1 MISVLPPQSPTQL
14 PSLSAHVGPGPGPP
28 IWCGCCSSTVDTA
41 ALSWSPRWS
50 PWWWSLI
57 AHSGT
62 LVSPGH
68 YCRSFCNY
76 CKHFSHFFTFCPFSS
91 CVKCVGRHSP
101 PLSQKDRPWCL
112 SRPVQCQ
119 PAVTWIQEESCKVQ
133 VTNIILI
140 CFWLLRSNFESSQYS
155 RYLALGNSRVTAAA
169 GLRLYTHPVQITLL
183 NTYIVLID
191 LLKFKFHWKSI
202 ELLEYLHRRIVTRSC
217 LYNFQME
224 LGVIL
229 ILFLTLAARTR
240 CIYHIA
246 ATISPP
252 LHCRQCCL
260 SRHFAHHHLFISHYF
275 RCDQFSPPR
284 HVSGGLVAWLTM
296 DCTNFIELKL
306 DIT

>member
-1 MISVLPPQSPTQL
+1 M
-14 PSLSAHVGPGPGPP
+14 
-28 IWCGCCSSTVDTA
+28 
-41 ALSWSPRWS
+41 
-50 PWWWSLI
+50 
-57 AHSGT
+57 
-62 LVSPGH
+62 
-68 YCRSFCNY
+68 
-76 CKHFSHFFTFCPFSS
+76 
-91 CVKCVGRHSP
+91 
-101 PLSQKDRPWCL
+101 
-112 SRPVQCQ
+112 
-119 PAVTWIQEESCKVQ
+119 Q

-155 RYLALGNSRVTAAA
+155 RYLALGNSSVTAAA

-224 LGVIL
+224 VGVIL

-252 LHCRQCCL
+252 QCCL
-260 SRHFAHHHLFISHYF
+260 SRHFAHHQLFISHYF
-275 RCDQFSPPR
+275 RCDQFSPAR
-284 HVSGGLVAWLTM
+284 HVSGGLVA
-296 DCTNFIELKL
+296 
-306 DIT
+306 

>member
-1 MISVLPPQSPTQL
+1 MCGPTFPSIVPKGSSMVFVPASAVPACCHMNTGGILQS
-14 PSLSAHVGPGPGPP
+14 A
-28 IWCGCCSSTVDTA
+28 
-41 ALSWSPRWS
+41 
-50 PWWWSLI
+50 
-57 AHSGT
+57 
-62 LVSPGH
+62 GH
-68 YCRSFCNY
+68 RY
-76 CKHFSHFFTFCPFSS
+76 
-91 CVKCVGRHSP
+91 
-101 PLSQKDRPWCL
+101 
-112 SRPVQCQ
+112 
-119 PAVTWIQEESCKVQ
+119 
-133 VTNIILI
+133 NIILI

-191 LLKFKFHWKSI
+191 LLKLEFHWKSI

-224 LGVIL
+224 VGVIL

-252 LHCRQCCL
+252 LHRRQCCL
-260 SRHFAHHHLFISHYF
+260 SRHFVRHHLFISHYF

-284 HVSGGLVAWLTM
+284 HVSGGRGLVAWLTM

>member
-1 MISVLPPQSPTQL
+1 M
-14 PSLSAHVGPGPGPP
+14 
-28 IWCGCCSSTVDTA
+28 
-41 ALSWSPRWS
+41 
-50 PWWWSLI
+50 
-57 AHSGT
+57 
-62 LVSPGH
+62 SPGH

-76 CKHFSHFFTFCPFSS
+76 CKHFSHFFYILPVFLLCEMCGPTFPSIVPKGSS
-91 CVKCVGRHSP
+91 MVFV
-101 PLSQKDRPWCL
+101 
-112 SRPVQCQ
+112 
-119 PAVTWIQEESCKVQ
+119 PASAVPACCHMNTGGILQSAGHQ
-133 VTNIILI
+133 YNIILI

-191 LLKFKFHWKSI
+191 LLKLEFHWKSI

-217 LYNFQME
+217 LYNVQME
-224 LGVIL
+224 VGVIL

-260 SRHFAHHHLFISHYF
+260 SPRHFAHHHLFISHYF

-284 HVSGGLVAWLTM
+284 HVSGGLVA
-296 DCTNFIELKL
+296 
-306 DIT
+306 